1 LNEDEKQLSY
11 QLQCEIAI
19 LKQPIKSQSCKPF
32 TTLEET
38 LIDLGEI
45 FFPTIAKLALIHYS
59 LPVSVASDKRSF
71 SNLKKL
77 KTYLRN
83 RMSQERLS
91 GLALL
96 NINRKIDIN
105 IDDVIDRFANSGS
118 RKLEFL
124 LK

>member
-1 LNEDEKQLSY
+1 MKIITQWMTKRHRSQSNRRHQNLHHQYRHKNED
-11 QLQCEIAI
+11 
-19 LKQPIKSQSCKPF
+19 
-32 TTLEET
+32 
-38 LIDLGEI
+38 
-45 FFPTIAKLALIHYS
+45 
-59 LPVSVASDKRSF
+59 
-71 SNLKKL
+71 
-77 KTYLRN
+77 LRN